1 MVLDHYVCQKAFE
14 GDIDAVKAWVAAD
27 PSRDVTD
34 TYHDGE
40 GVTNHLNLLSLSA
53 GGAPNEAK
61 IALTRWLLAQGVDP
75 CHHVAPAVTPFYL
88 AASCAGQRGG
98 LELASMFLEA
108 APLERQIASG
118 MTPIRAALVHGF
130 GRNTNDDDY
139 SPSDTMEMIRL
150 LLRHGAPLD
159 DYAGYAGLARTG
171 EEREREAREGGRF
184 SADTCLSAAET
195 EFPELLQNEAS
206 VEAKALI
213 AGVRACGGS
222 WKSYCR
228 LPHKQILRLRSL
240 LSRGRA
246 RPRREPILE
255 RDILE
260 KRAAA
265 AYRSIVFLCKLGDNG
280 VVWKILEFWQAT
292 R

>member
-1 MVLDHYVCQKAFE
+1 
-14 GDIDAVKAWVAAD
+14 
-27 PSRDVTD
+27 
-34 TYHDGE
+34 
-40 GVTNHLNLLSLSA
+40 
-53 GGAPNEAK
+53 
-61 IALTRWLLAQGVDP
+61 
-75 CHHVAPAVTPFYL
+75 
-88 AASCAGQRGG
+88 
-98 LELASMFLEA
+98 
-108 APLERQIASG
+108 
-118 MTPIRAALVHGF
+118 MTPLRAAIVHGF

-139 SPSDTMEMIRL
+139 SPSGTMEMIKL

-159 DYAGYAGLARTG
+159 DAGYAGPGGESGGPFSVQFSAEATMRDGETKFPGLAR
-171 EEREREAREGGRF
+171 
-184 SADTCLSAAET
+184 
-195 EFPELLQNEAS
+195 NEAF

-213 AGVRACGGS
+213 AGVRACCGS

-246 RPRREPILE
+246 RPRREPILQ
-255 RDILE
+255 
-260 KRAAA
+260 KRAA

>member
-14 GDIDAVKAWVAAD
+14 GDIDAVKAWLAAD

-34 TYHDGE
+34 IFEDGE
-40 GVTNHLNLLSLSA
+40 GYTTMVNLLCLSA
-53 GGAPNEAK
+53 AGSATPAK
-61 IALTRWLLAQGVDP
+61 VALTRWLLAQGVDP
-75 CHHVAPAVTPFYL
+75 CHFVAPAVTPLYL
-88 AASCAGQRGG
+88 AASSAGQPGG

-108 APLERQIASG
+108 APLERQVAHG

-159 DYAGYAGLARTG
+159 DYPSYAGGGDTRLLGPPNA
-171 EEREREAREGGRF
+171 GRF
-184 SADTCLSAAET
+184 SADTCLSTGET
-195 EFPELLQNEAS
+195 NFPQLAQNEAF
-206 VEAKALI
+206 VEAKAVV
-213 AGVRACGGS
+213 AGVRACGGR
-222 WKSYCR
+222 WTSYCR
-228 LPHKQILRLRSL
+228 LPHKQVLRLRSL
-240 LSRGRA
+240 VSRGRA
-246 RPRREPILE
+246 LPVRTQRRRPRG
-255 RDILE
+255 RDG
-260 KRAAA
+260 RQDC
-265 AYRSIVFLCKLGDNG
+265 VVTFLCKLGDNG

>member
-14 GDIDAVKAWVAAD
+14 GDIDAVKAWLAAD

-34 TYHDGE
+34 IFEDGE
-40 GVTNHLNLLSLSA
+40 GYTTMVNLLCLSA
-53 GGAPNEAK
+53 AGSATPAK
-61 IALTRWLLAQGVDP
+61 VALTRWLLAQGVDP
-75 CHHVAPAVTPFYL
+75 CHHVAPAVTPLYL
-88 AASCAGQRGG
+88 AASSAGQPGG

-108 APLERQIASG
+108 APLDRQVAQG

-159 DYAGYAGLARTG
+159 DYANYSGEGRRFLADEALRLGERKSPLLAR
-171 EEREREAREGGRF
+171 
-184 SADTCLSAAET
+184 
-195 EFPELLQNEAS
+195 NEAF
-206 VEAKALI
+206 VEAKAMI
-213 AGVRACGGS
+213 AGVRACGGR
-222 WKSYCR
+222 WTSYCR
-228 LPHKQILRLRSL
+228 LPHKQVLRLRSL
-240 LSRGRA
+240 VSRGRA
-246 RPRREPILE
+246 LPVRTQRRRPRG
-255 RDILE
+255 RDG
-260 KRAAA
+260 RQD
-265 AYRSIVFLCKLGDNG
+265 RVVTFLCKLGDKG

>member
-1 MVLDHYVCQKAFE
+1 MVLDEDIVGAVITGQ
-14 GDIDAVKAWVAAD
+14 IDAVKAWLAADQSRVNDFATFPGSDMKFTLLAIASTGMRDEAKLPLVRLLLAHGAD
-27 PSRDVTD
+27 PSV
-34 TYHDGE
+34 YHHDSSSLTPLYIAAACSARGE
-40 GVTNHLNLLSLSA
+40 HTLEIVSTLL
-53 GGAPNEAK
+53 
-61 IALTRWLLAQGVDP
+61 D
-75 CHHVAPAVTPFYL
+75 
-88 AASCAGQRGG
+88 
-98 LELASMFLEA
+98 A

-118 MTPIRAALVHGF
+118 MTPLRSPIVQGFNTSGEFDVHRERDALEV
-130 GRNTNDDDY
+130 
-139 SPSDTMEMIRL
+139 IKL

-159 DYAGYAGLARTG
+159 DYPNYSGDRPRFSAEATMRDGETKFPGLAR
-171 EEREREAREGGRF
+171 
-184 SADTCLSAAET
+184 
-195 EFPELLQNEAS
+195 NEAF

-228 LPHKQILRLRSL
+228 LPHKEVLRLRSL
-240 LSRGRA
+240 ISRGRA

>member
-1 MVLDHYVCQKAFE
+1 M
-14 GDIDAVKAWVAAD
+14 DAVKAWLAAD
-27 PSRDVTD
+27 PARDVTD
-34 TYHDGE
+34 IFEDGE
-40 GVTNHLNLLSLSA
+40 GYTTMVNLLCLSA
-53 GGAPNEAK
+53 AGQATPAK
-61 IALTRWLLAQGVDP
+61 VALTRWLLAQGVDP

-98 LELASMFLEA
+98 LELVSMFLEA
-108 APLERQIASG
+108 APLARQVASG
-118 MTPIRAALVHGF
+118 MTPLRAAIVHGF
-130 GRNTNDDDY
+130 GRNTETDNY
-139 SPSDTMEMIRL
+139 SPGDMVEMIKL

-171 EEREREAREGGRF
+171 EEPPDGGRF
-184 SADTCLSAAET
+184 SADTCLSTAET
-195 EFPELLQNEAS
+195 QFPQLVQNEAF

-213 AGVRACGGS
+213 AGVRACGGR
-222 WKSYCR
+222 WTSYCR
-228 LPHKQILRLRSL
+228 LPHKQVLRLRSL

-246 RPRREPILE
+246 RPRREPILQN
-255 RDILE
+255 R
-260 KRAAA
+260 AA